1 MAVGQTY
8 SPPTHAAMILSLEGV
23 FASVASYTFL
33 DETLSYRELSGCA
46 LMLLATLIAKVGVRC
61 MDQKTGT
68 CLLLR
73 LFIIE
78 MKCASSILPT
88 GDI

>member
-1 MAVGQTY
+1 MCPLGLGFTLMAVGQTY

-33 DETLSYRELSGCA
+33 DETLSNRELSGCA

-61 MDQKTGT
+61 MDHKSGT
-68 CLLLR
+68 CL
-73 LFIIE
+73 IIRV
-78 MKCASSILPT
+78 SLSFL
-88 GDI
+88 

>member
-46 LMLLATLIAKVGVRC
+46 LMLLAALIAKVGVQCLDGKR
-61 MDQKTGT
+61 GT
-68 CLLLR
+68 VRYSAVHFSALQNNAVQYR
-73 LFIIE
+73 
-78 MKCASSILPT
+78 T
-88 GDI
+88 V

>member
-46 LMLLATLIAKVGVRC
+46 LMLLAALIAKVGVQCLDGKR
-61 MDQKTGT
+61 GT
-68 CLLLR
+68 VKYSRVQHSAVQHDAL
-73 LFIIE
+73 
-78 MKCASSILPT
+78 
-88 GDI
+88 

>member
-46 LMLLATLIAKVGVRC
+46 LMLLAALTAKVGIQCIDGKQGVSVALCGALCRVAYP
-61 MDQKTGT
+61 
-68 CLLLR
+68 L
-73 LFIIE
+73 
-78 MKCASSILPT
+78 
-88 GDI
+88 

>member
-61 MDQKTGT
+61 MDQKSG
-68 CLLLR
+68 LR
-73 LFIIE
+73 L
-78 MKCASSILPT
+78 S
-88 GDI
+88 